1 MSPSHYKV
9 ASSRNLQ
16 GQFVFLGTGTS
27 VGVPVVGCGCDVCQS
42 DNPKNKRTRTS
53 VVFGLPDGMLLI
65 DTTPDLRSQLL
76 REHISSID
84 AIVYTHD
91 HVDHVYGLDDIRPLC
106 FRKGGP
112 LPVYCEPRVERR
124 IRRAFDYAFEEPV
137 VAGGGLPKMTLHQIG
152 LDSFGLLGV
161 TVVPLRLH
169 HGAFEVLG
177 FRIGNVAY
185 CTDTNEI
192 PDQTWPL
199 LEGLDV
205 LVLDCL
211 RPAHHPTH
219 FSIDEAV
226 EVAQRIAARQ
236 TYFVHMSHEIDHGS
250 VSSLLPTGM
259 ELAYDGLTVPL
270 S

>member
-1 MSPSHYKV
+1 MSPSHFEV

-42 DNPKNKRTRTS
+42 DNAKNKRTRTS
-53 VVFGLPDGMLLI
+53 MVFGLPGGTLLV
-65 DTTPDLRSQLL
+65 DTTPDLRTQLL
-76 REHISSID
+76 REHIGSID

-137 VAGGGLPKMTLHQIG
+137 VAGGGLPKMTLHKIG
-152 LDSFGLLGV
+152 LDSFDLLGA

-211 RPAHHPTH
+211 RPSHHPTH

-226 EVAQRIAARQ
+226 EVAQRIAPRQ
-236 TYFVHMSHEIDHGS
+236 TYFTHMSHEIDHGL
-250 VSSLLPTGM
+250 VSSLLPPGI
-259 ELAYDGLTVPL
+259 ELAYDGLTMPL